1 MMRGM
6 SDDDRINDLMEMM
19 GARFDDTNARIDS
32 LQKTLDGLE
41 SKEHASSEVNHLEY
55 RIQTI
60 ETTFEKTKRSIWR
73 TVSAIS
79 GFVAFLVTTLLTVIQ
94 LGLL

>member
-1 MMRGM
+1 M
-6 SDDDRINDLMEMM
+6 SDDDRISDLMEMM

-41 SKEHASSEVNHLEY
+41 SKEHASSEIHHLEY
-55 RIQTI
+55 RIQSA
-60 ETTFEKTKRSIWR
+60 ENTFEKTKRSIWR